1 MRYAPPRV
9 VCPACLPNHH
19 QGGFAPTN
27 APRWDA
33 GFVCIGWLARC
44 RAVALA
50 TFAAFAPVVIATA
63 ARAEPAGPF
72 AGPYIGVNAGAAW
85 GQSSFSTNP
94 NCPATSVD
102 AVFCNAAPDPSAVNG
117 AAVAAGGSGKLSP
130 LGFTGGVQAG
140 YNWQSGHIVYG
151 AEVDFGA
158 FDLEKRATESGGFPF
173 TFLGTQYTLTQKMS
187 ADWLATVRARLGF
200 TMMPHVLMYATGGL
214 AFSDVRFASGYSDN
228 AIDATVPGGTGYG
241 SKSAIRT
248 GWTAG
253 GGVEWAHDKNW
264 LIRLEYLYVDLGSM
278 RVAVPTTNATFSQ
291 TMSVSSDV
299 TAQIGRVG
307 LNYRF

>member
-1 MRYAPPRV
+1 MRYAPFRV
-9 VCPACLPNHH
+9 VYPACPPNNHH
-19 QGGFAPTN
+19 GGFDQTDR
-27 APRWDA
+27 PRWGA
-33 GFVCIGWLARC
+33 GLIRIRWPG
-44 RAVALA
+44 LA
-50 TFAAFAPVVIATA
+50 TSAVFALVVISTS

-72 AGPYIGVNAGAAW
+72 AGPYVGVNAGAAW

-102 AVFCNAAPDPSAVNG
+102 ATFCNAAPDPSAVNG
-117 AAVAAGGSGKLSP
+117 AAVAASGSGKASP
-130 LGFTGGVQAG
+130 LGFTGGLQAG
-140 YNWQSGHIVYG
+140 YNWQRGHIVYG
-151 AEVDFGA
+151 AEADFGA

-173 TFLGTQYTLTQKMS
+173 AFLGTQYALTQKMS

-200 TMMPHVLMYATGGL
+200 TITPHVLMYATGGL
-214 AFSDVRFASGYSDN
+214 AFSDVKLSSSYSDN
-228 AIDATVPGGTGYG
+228 AIDATFPGGSGYG

-253 GGVEWAHDKNW
+253 GGVEWAHDEGW

-278 RVAVPTTNATFSQ
+278 RVAVPTTNTPAFTQ
-291 TMSVSSDV
+291 TMSVTSDV
-299 TAQIGRVG
+299 MAQIGRVG